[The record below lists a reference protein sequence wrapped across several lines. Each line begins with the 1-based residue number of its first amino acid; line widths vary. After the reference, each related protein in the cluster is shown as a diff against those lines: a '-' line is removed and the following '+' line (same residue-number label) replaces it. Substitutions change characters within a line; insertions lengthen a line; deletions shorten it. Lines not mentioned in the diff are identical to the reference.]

1 MYSKI
6 LVALENSQADESL
19 LPHVAQL
26 AERLGSELLLLHVAD
41 GWAARNYQHLKLADS
56 EEMKVDRGY
65 LEATA
70 AKLRTEGRRVSA
82 RLALGDPPTEILKIA
97 QEEGCDLI
105 AMTTHGHRL
114 LGDLLFGSTIHEVR
128 HRTSIPILLVRA
140 AKKG

>member
-1 MYSKI
+1 
-6 LVALENSQADESL
+6 
-19 LPHVAQL
+19 
-26 AERLGSELLLLHVAD
+26 
-41 GWAARNYQHLKLADS
+41 
-56 EEMKVDRGY
+56 MKVDRHY

-82 RLALGDPPTEILKIA
+82 RLALGDPPNEILKIA

-105 AMTTHGHRL
+105 AMTTDGHRL
-114 LGDLLFGSTIHEVR
+114 LGDFLFGSTIHEVR